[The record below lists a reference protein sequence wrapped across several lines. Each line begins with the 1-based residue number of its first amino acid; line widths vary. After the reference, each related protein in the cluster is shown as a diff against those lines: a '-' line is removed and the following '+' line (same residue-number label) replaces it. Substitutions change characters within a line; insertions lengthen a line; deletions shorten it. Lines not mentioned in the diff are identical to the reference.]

1 MKNKKLQPQQLSAVE
16 IEQLVW
22 DSTEPLTGA
31 VETLGKSQKSTAEK
45 QKELAQ
51 TLADIEQQ
59 IENLGISEKE
69 LKRLETQQKQLKE
82 QLRQLAQATVGTAEY
97 NAAQQAAAE
106 TIEAI
111 ISMLTNM
118 GPAMGQ
124 IQQTLLELSR
134 MYRATLEVANHPVQ
148 LSKNAAESV
157 SSGLSRQLTRTL
169 TTEIRPVVSAAF
181 EQVKADVESESDKAV
196 ERLAAERKRH
206 EQQLEEMRD
215 LHQEQAALVEKIEK
229 QTARSRDFAL
239 WVLTGCITGFTAVA
253 VLGFFG
259 HGLLSVL
266 GIPAGMS
273 WLWAQVFGASS
284 WYAGLGWFIVAL
296 VSLGAVLWA
305 LFELVVRLWGAVD
318 GVAMYMDKRRE

>member
-1 MKNKKLQPQQLSAVE
+1 MKNKKLQEQTLSAVE
-16 IEQLVW
+16 VEQLVW
-22 DSTEPLTGA
+22 DATEPLAGA
-31 VETLGKSQKSTAEK
+31 VETLGKSQKTAVEK

-51 TLADIEQQ
+51 TLANIEQQ

-69 LKRLETQQKQLKE
+69 LQHLRQQQTTLNE
-82 QLRQLAQATVGTAEY
+82 QLRQLSQTTVGTSEY
-97 NAAQQAAAE
+97 NAAQKAAAE

-111 ISMLTNM
+111 ISMLTSM
-118 GPAMGQ
+118 GPSMNQ
-124 IQQTLLELSR
+124 IQQTLLNLSQ
-134 MYRATLEVANHPVQ
+134 MYRATLEVAQHPVQ
-148 LSKNAAESV
+148 LSNDAAESL

-169 TTEIRPVVSAAF
+169 TTEIRPVVDAAF
-181 EQVKADVESESDKAV
+181 DRVKADVESASDMAV
-196 ERLAAERKRH
+196 ERLAAERLRH
-206 EQQLEEMRD
+206 EEQLQEMRE

-266 GIPAGMS
+266 GIPAGMG
-273 WLWAQVFGASS
+273 WLWGQVFGAGS

-305 LFELVVRLWGAVD
+305 LFELVVRLWRAVD

>member
-1 MKNKKLQPQQLSAVE
+1 M
-16 IEQLVW
+16 
-22 DSTEPLTGA
+22 
-31 VETLGKSQKSTAEK
+31 ETLGKSQKTAAQK
-45 QKELAQ
+45 QKDLAE
-51 TLADIEQQ
+51 TLANLEQQ
-59 IENLGISEKE
+59 IENLGIPEKE
-69 LKRLETQQKQLKE
+69 LQHLQQQQTTLNE
-82 QLRQLAQATVGTAEY
+82 QLRQLSQATVGTKEY

-134 MYRATLEVANHPVQ
+134 MYRATLEVAKHPVQ
-148 LSKNAAESV
+148 LSKSAAESV
-157 SSGLSRQLTRTL
+157 SEGLGRQLKSSL
-169 TTEIRPVVSAAF
+169 NSEIRPVVSAAF
-181 EQVKADVESESDKAV
+181 DRVKDDVQAASDRAA
-196 ERLAAERKRH
+196 ERLAAERERH
-206 EQQLEEMRD
+206 EKQLQEMRK

-253 VLGFFG
+253 VMGFFG
-259 HGLLSVL
+259 NGLFEVL
-266 GIPAGMS
+266 GIPAGMG
-273 WLWAQVFGASS
+273 WLWAQVFAAGS

-296 VSLGAVLWA
+296 LALGAVLWG
-305 LFELVVRLWGAVD
+305 LGWLVVKLWQAVD

>member
-1 MKNKKLQPQQLSAVE
+1 M
-16 IEQLVW
+16 
-22 DSTEPLTGA
+22 
-31 VETLGKSQKSTAEK
+31 
-45 QKELAQ
+45 
-51 TLADIEQQ
+51 
-59 IENLGISEKE
+59 
-69 LKRLETQQKQLKE
+69 
-82 QLRQLAQATVGTAEY
+82 
-97 NAAQQAAAE
+97 
-106 TIEAI
+106 
-111 ISMLTNM
+111 
-118 GPAMGQ
+118 
-124 IQQTLLELSR
+124 
-134 MYRATLEVANHPVQ
+134 
-148 LSKNAAESV
+148 
-157 SSGLSRQLTRTL
+157 

-206 EQQLEEMRD
+206 EQQLEEMRE

-229 QTARSRDFAL
+229 QTAQSQRFAL

-296 VSLGAVLWA
+296 LALGAVLWG
-305 LFELVVRLWGAVD
+305 LGWLVVKLWQSVD
-318 GVAMYMDKRRE
+318 GVAMYLDKRRE

>member
-1 MKNKKLQPQQLSAVE
+1 
-16 IEQLVW
+16 
-22 DSTEPLTGA
+22 
-31 VETLGKSQKSTAEK
+31 
-45 QKELAQ
+45 
-51 TLADIEQQ
+51 
-59 IENLGISEKE
+59 
-69 LKRLETQQKQLKE
+69 
-82 QLRQLAQATVGTAEY
+82 
-97 NAAQQAAAE
+97 
-106 TIEAI
+106 
-111 ISMLTNM
+111 
-118 GPAMGQ
+118 
-124 IQQTLLELSR
+124 

-181 EQVKADVESESDKAV
+181 EQVKDDVQNASDRAA
-196 ERLAAERKRH
+196 ERLEAERKRH
-206 EQQLEEMRD
+206 EQQLQQMRE

-318 GVAMYMDKRRE
+318 GVAMYIDKRRE

>member
-31 VETLGKSQKSTAEK
+31 VGTLGKSQKSTAEK